1 MLSLRFIKENTRSI
15 LFLIVIGVLALVVS
29 TAITVYS
36 IRYEALIRQFGL
48 IEWLIFY
55 TCTCITMAFALT
67 PTTFIALFSGYFL
80 GWASLPFMSISY
92 MIASWISYRA
102 GSLVDKGKFMQ
113 TLQSYQDTSEL
124 INQLKKGQLG
134 MIILCRLSPVLPFAV
149 MNILF
154 SMLKVDLKKYIWG
167 SFVGM
172 LPRTVIAI
180 AAGTQA
186 QTIRLLWEKGEDST
200 LVQVSFTIL
209 LIISI
214 AGIAYYL
221 KKALQKTVSSEL

>member
-1 MLSLRFIKENTRSI
+1 MRSLKFFKENTRSI
-15 LFLIVIGVLALVVS
+15 VFLLIIGVLALIVS

-36 IRYEALIRQFGL
+36 IRYEAIIRQFSL
-48 IEWLIFY
+48 VEWLIFY
-55 TCTCITMAFALT
+55 TCTCFTMAFALT

-80 GWASLPFMSISY
+80 GWASLPFMSVSY
-92 MIASWISYRA
+92 MIASWISYQA
-102 GSLVDKGKFMQ
+102 GSLVDRGKFMQ
-113 TLQSYQDTSEL
+113 TLQTYKDTGKL
-124 INQLKKGQLG
+124 ITQLKKGQLG

-154 SMLKVDLKKYIWG
+154 SMLKVDIKKYIWG
-167 SFVGM
+167 SFIGM

-186 QTIRLLWEKGEDST
+186 KTIRLLWEKGEDSM

-209 LIISI
+209 LVISI

-221 KKALQKTVSSEL
+221 KKALQKTVSSES